1 MNKIS
6 LSLALVLMAFSGSLA
21 AKTLVTVNGT
31 KIDSSE
37 IDLHVK
43 NLQTQSQGKVQDTPQ
58 LRQKITQEMVTRTL
72 IKQEA
77 RRLKIDQSAEYK
89 KITDQALTQAKKE
102 GADKRA
108 AFKSDWSIFQNEM
121 LVQAFI
127 ADIVRRNPVT
137 EADVKKTYDD
147 INQFYKNSDEV
158 QLGEIITSTS
168 TDAEKAST
176 ELKAKKSF
184 KNVAIQ
190 YSTVPLVKQTGG
202 INNGYIS
209 LKDLEKNEPVVYSAI
224 SSLKKG
230 QYTTKPILGNN
241 FAAVF
246 YISDKRVMNVP
257 PFEELAPSLNQ
268 RIQSYRIDTA
278 IMPLYEKAKIESSK

>member
-58 LRQKITQEMVTRTL
+58 LRQ
-72 IKQEA
+72 
-77 RRLKIDQSAEYK
+77 

-168 TDAEKAST
+168 TDAEKAIT

-190 YSTVPLVKQTGG
+190 YSTDPLVKQTGG

-246 YISDKRVMNVP
+246 YISDKRVMKVP